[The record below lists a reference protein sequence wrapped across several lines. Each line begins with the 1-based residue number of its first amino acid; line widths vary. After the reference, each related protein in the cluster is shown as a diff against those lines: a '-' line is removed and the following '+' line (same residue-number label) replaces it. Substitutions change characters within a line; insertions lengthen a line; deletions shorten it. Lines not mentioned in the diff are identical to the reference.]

1 MTGNTMWFY
10 VLLCLVS
17 GVFLYPG
24 YQHELQRWNDHLGE
38 CTARYEENIRILQQ
52 STCSDLFQLDSLGP
66 KMRDLC
72 LRARKENELTPTKC
86 AWRAFWLQGE
96 VYQLYTRV
104 AHNQWILTAVVV
116 PAVLLVIYMY
126 MQARAEKQRLDMVAK
141 DRHAMMEGFKSIA
154 SMTRE
159 PQYAYDDHDGYLCNS
174 SDEYVQLALPA
185 PRKKRRGRRRW

>member
-1 MTGNTMWFY
+1 MWLY
-10 VLLCLVS
+10 ALV
-17 GVFLYPG
+17 GIACTAFLYPG
-24 YQHELQRWNDHLGE
+24 YQHELQRWNDRLSE
-38 CTARYEENIRILQQ
+38 CKTRYKENIRILQQ

-72 LRARKENELTPTKC
+72 VKARKENELTPTKC

-96 VYQLYTRV
+96 VYQLYARI
-104 AHNQWILTAVVV
+104 AHNQWILAAVVV

-126 MQARAEKQRLDMVAK
+126 MQARAEKQRMLMVAK
-141 DRHAMMEGFKSIA
+141 DRQAMMEGFKSIA

-159 PQYAYDDHDGYLCNS
+159 SPYGYQDERDGYLCNS
-174 SDEYVQLALPA
+174 SDEYVHLALPA